1 MSLYQQLG
9 ESSLEII
16 DTPRGLVVTVPA
28 SAFNGRMLPPTVA
41 GRLAQVSAAIAAH
54 PELSVEV
61 DDNGDGSNTA
71 RAEAVRAVLMESG
84 VRAGAISV
92 RSLSNSR
99 PIASNAT
106 AAGRELNRR
115 VEIAISG
122 ETIGNMPYWDR
133 SYSLVPR

>member
-1 MSLYQQLG
+1 MNLYQQLG

-28 SAFNGRMLPPTVA
+28 SDFNGRMLQPTVA
-41 GRLAQVSAAIAAH
+41 RRLAQVSAAIATH

-61 DDNGDGSNTA
+61 DDNGDGSTE

-84 VRAGAISV
+84 LRAGAISV
-92 RSLSNSR
+92 RSMGNSR